1 LAAPEAQRSAS
12 PEQGQSGAKKESIMW
27 LSTVG
32 LVATLALAF
41 LTAPLAAEAQPR
53 AHVPRIGWLGGTSPA
68 VNPAVLEAFRHGLRE
83 HGWMEGQNIV
93 IEYRWAEGRFE
104 RLPDLAAEL
113 VRLPVDILV
122 PVASDPAIRAAQ
134 HATSTIP
141 IVMAVSSDPV
151 GTGFV
156 ASLARP
162 GGNITGVSGLVPEVA
177 GKRLQLLKDVVP
189 HAARVAVLWNV
200 THPGKGLEWHETQVA
215 AQALGVTLQS
225 IEVRGPDDFAPAFAA
240 LTTERPDALIT
251 LAEPLTIMHRSQIA
265 DFAITRQL
273 PMISQLK
280 EFAEAGGLMTYGTS
294 LPGLFRRAAY
304 YVDRILKGAKPA
316 DLPVEQPTQFE
327 LVINHKTAQA
337 LGITIPPHLLVFAD
351 EVIQ

>member
-1 LAAPEAQRSAS
+1 MTMWCSTLGCIVTLILSLLA
-12 PEQGQSGAKKESIMW
+12 
-27 LSTVG
+27 
-32 LVATLALAF
+32 
-41 LTAPLAAEAQPR
+41 APLAAEAQLL
-53 AHVPRIGWLGGTSPA
+53 ANIPRIGWLGGTSPA

-83 HGWMEGQNIV
+83 HGWVEGQNLV

-162 GGNITGVSGLVPEVA
+162 GGNVTGVSGLVPEVA
-177 GKRLQLLKDVVP
+177 GKRLQLLKEVVP
-189 HAARVAVLWNV
+189 HAARVAVLWNA
-200 THPGKGLEWHETQVA
+200 THAGKGLEWHETQVA
-215 AQALGVTLQS
+215 AQALGVILQS

-240 LTTERPDALIT
+240 LTTERPDALLT
-251 LAEPLTIMHRSQIA
+251 LAE
-265 DFAITRQL
+265 
-273 PMISQLK
+273 
-280 EFAEAGGLMTYGTS
+280 
-294 LPGLFRRAAY
+294 
-304 YVDRILKGAKPA
+304 
-316 DLPVEQPTQFE
+316 
-327 LVINHKTAQA
+327 
-337 LGITIPPHLLVFAD
+337 
-351 EVIQ
+351 

>member
-1 LAAPEAQRSAS
+1 MWYSAI
-12 PEQGQSGAKKESIMW
+12 GVIVTLT
-27 LSTVG
+27 LS
-32 LVATLALAF
+32 LLM
-41 LTAPLAAEAQPR
+41 APLAADAQPL
-53 AHVPRIGWLGGTSPA
+53 ANIPRIGWLGGTSPA

-83 HGWMEGQNIV
+83 HGWVEGQNLV

-113 VRLPVDILV
+113 VRLPVDVIV
-122 PVASDPAIRAAQ
+122 PVASDPTIRAAQ
-134 HATSTIP
+134 QATSTIP

-151 GTGFV
+151 GSGFV

-189 HAARVAVLWNV
+189 HAARVAVLWNA
-200 THPGKGLEWHETQVA
+200 THAGKVLEWQETQVA

-225 IEVRGPDDFAPAFAA
+225 IEVRGPDDFAPAFAV

-251 LAEPLTIMHRSQIA
+251 LAEPLTIMYRRQIA
-265 DFAITRQL
+265 DFAVTHRL

-294 LPGLFRRAAY
+294 LSGLFQRAAY
-304 YVDRILKGAKPA
+304 YVDRILKGAKPS
-316 DLPVEQPTQFE
+316 DLPVEQPTKFE
-327 LVINHKTAQA
+327 LVINLKTAKA
-337 LGITIPPHLLVFAD
+337 LGITIPPSLLLLAE

>member
-1 LAAPEAQRSAS
+1 MTMWCSTLGYLVTLILSLLA
-12 PEQGQSGAKKESIMW
+12 
-27 LSTVG
+27 
-32 LVATLALAF
+32 
-41 LTAPLAAEAQPR
+41 APLAAEAQPL
-53 AHVPRIGWLGGTSPA
+53 ANVPRIGWLGGTSPA

-83 HGWMEGQNIV
+83 HGWIEGQNIV

-141 IVMAVSSDPV
+141 IVMAASSDPV

-189 HAARVAVLWNV
+189 HAARVAVLWNT
-200 THPGKGLEWHETQVA
+200 THAGKGLEWHETQVA
-215 AQALGVTLQS
+215 AHVLGVTLQAV
-225 IEVRGPDDFAPAFAA
+225 EVRGPDDFAPALAA

-251 LAEPLTIMHRSQIA
+251 LAEPLTIMHRRQIA
-265 DFAITRQL
+265 DFALTHRL
-273 PMISQLK
+273 PMMSQLK

-294 LPGLFRRAAY
+294 LPGLFQRAAY

-316 DLPVEQPTQFE
+316 DLPVEQPTKF
-327 LVINHKTAQA
+327 
-337 LGITIPPHLLVFAD
+337 
-351 EVIQ
+351 

>member
-1 LAAPEAQRSAS
+1 MWCSVLGCIITVILHLLA
-12 PEQGQSGAKKESIMW
+12 
-27 LSTVG
+27 
-32 LVATLALAF
+32 
-41 LTAPLAAEAQPR
+41 APLAAEAQPL
-53 AHVPRIGWLGGTSPA
+53 ANVPRIGWLGGTSPA

-83 HGWMEGQNIV
+83 HGWIEGQNIV

-113 VRLPVDILV
+113 VRLPVDIIV

-177 GKRLQLLKDVVP
+177 GKRLQLLKEVVP
-189 HAARVAVLWNV
+189 QAARVAVLWNA
-200 THPGKGLEWHETQVA
+200 THSGKGLEWHETQVA
-215 AQALGVTLQS
+215 AHVLGVTLQS
-225 IEVRGPDDFAPAFAA
+225 VEVRGPDDFDPAFAA

-251 LAEPLTIMHRSQIA
+251 LAEPLTIMHRRQIA
-265 DFAITRQL
+265 DFAITNRL

-294 LPGLFRRAAY
+294 LPGLFQRAAY
-304 YVDRILKGAKPA
+304 YVDKILKGAKPA
-316 DLPVEQPTQFE
+316 DLPVEQPMQFE
-327 LVINHKTAQA
+327 LVINLKTAKA
-337 LGITIPPHLLVFAD
+337 LGITIPPTLLFQAD
-351 EVIQ
+351 EVIR

>member
-1 LAAPEAQRSAS
+1 MWYSAI
-12 PEQGQSGAKKESIMW
+12 GVIVTLT
-27 LSTVG
+27 LS
-32 LVATLALAF
+32 LLM
-41 LTAPLAAEAQPR
+41 APLAADAPPL
-53 AHVPRIGWLGGTSPA
+53 ANIPRIGWLGGTSPA
-68 VNPAVLEAFRHGLRE
+68 VNPAVLETFRHGLRE
-83 HGWMEGQNIV
+83 HGWVEGQNLV

-113 VRLPVDILV
+113 VRLPVDVIV

-134 HATSTIP
+134 QATSTIP

-151 GTGFV
+151 GSRFV

-177 GKRLQLLKDVVP
+177 GKRLQLLKEVVP
-189 HAARVAVLWNV
+189 HAARVAVLWNA
-200 THPGKGLEWHETQVA
+200 THSGKVLEWQETQVA

-225 IEVRGPDDFAPAFAA
+225 IEVRGPNDFAPALAA

-251 LAEPLTIMHRSQIA
+251 LAEPLTIMYRRQIA
-265 DFAITRQL
+265 DFAVTHRL

-294 LPGLFRRAAY
+294 LPGLFQRAAY

-316 DLPVEQPTQFE
+316 DLPVEQPTKFE
-327 LVINHKTAQA
+327 LVINLKTAKA
-337 LGITIPPHLLVFAD
+337 LGITIPPSLLLLAE

>member
-1 LAAPEAQRSAS
+1 
-12 PEQGQSGAKKESIMW
+12 MW
-27 LSTVG
+27 CRTLGCMVTLILS
-32 LVATLALAF
+32 L
-41 LTAPLAAEAQPR
+41 LTAPRAAQTQPLA
-53 AHVPRIGWLGGTSPA
+53 HIPRIGWLGGTSPA
-68 VNPAVLEAFRHGLRE
+68 VNPAVLEAFRYGLRE
-83 HGWMEGQNIV
+83 HGWVEGQNVV

-113 VRLPVDILV
+113 VRLPVDIIV

-134 HATSTIP
+134 DATSTIP

-189 HAARVAVLWNV
+189 HAARVAVLWNA
-200 THPGKGLEWHETQVA
+200 THAGKGREWHATQVA

-225 IEVRGPDDFAPAFAA
+225 IEVRGPDDFGPAFAV
-240 LTTERPDALIT
+240 LTTERPDALLT
-251 LAEPLTIMHRSQIA
+251 LAEPLTLMHRREIA
-265 DFAITRQL
+265 DFAITHRL
-273 PMISQLK
+273 PMMSQLK
-280 EFAEAGGLMTYGTS
+280 EFAEAGALLTYGTS
-294 LPGLFRRAAY
+294 LVGLFRRAAY

-316 DLPVEQPTQFE
+316 DLPVEQPT
-327 LVINHKTAQA
+327 
-337 LGITIPPHLLVFAD
+337 
-351 EVIQ
+351 

>member
-1 LAAPEAQRSAS
+1 
-12 PEQGQSGAKKESIMW
+12 
-27 LSTVG
+27 
-32 LVATLALAF
+32 LV
-41 LTAPLAAEAQPR
+41 
-53 AHVPRIGWLGGTSPA
+53 H
-68 VNPAVLEAFRHGLRE
+68 
-83 HGWMEGQNIV
+83 
-93 IEYRWAEGRFE
+93 
-104 RLPDLAAEL
+104 
-113 VRLPVDILV
+113 LPVDIIV

-177 GKRLQLLKDVVP
+177 GKRLQLLKEVVP
-189 HAARVAVLWNV
+189 QAARVAVLWNA
-200 THPGKGLEWHETQVA
+200 THSGKGLEWHETQVA
-215 AQALGVTLQS
+215 AQVLGVTLQS
-225 IEVRGPDDFAPAFAA
+225 VEVRGPDDFAPAFAA

-251 LAEPLTIMHRSQIA
+251 LAEPLTIMHRRQIA
-265 DFAITRQL
+265 DFAITHRL

-294 LPGLFRRAAY
+294 LPGLFQRAAY

-316 DLPVEQPTQFE
+316 ELPVEQPMKFE
-327 LVINHKTAQA
+327 LVINLKTAKA
-337 LGITIPPHLLVFAD
+337 LGITIPPTLLFQAD

>member
-1 LAAPEAQRSAS
+1 MWYSAI
-12 PEQGQSGAKKESIMW
+12 GVIVTLT
-27 LSTVG
+27 LS
-32 LVATLALAF
+32 LLM
-41 LTAPLAAEAQPR
+41 APLAADAQPL
-53 AHVPRIGWLGGTSPA
+53 ANIPRIGWLGGTSPA

-83 HGWMEGQNIV
+83 HGWVEGQNLV

-113 VRLPVDILV
+113 VRLPVDVIV

-134 HATSTIP
+134 QATSTIP

-151 GTGFV
+151 GSGFV

-189 HAARVAVLWNV
+189 HAARVAVLWNA
-200 THPGKGLEWHETQVA
+200 THAGKVLEWQETQVA

-225 IEVRGPDDFAPAFAA
+225 IEVRGPDDFAPAFAV

-251 LAEPLTIMHRSQIA
+251 LAEPLTIMYRRQIA
-265 DFAITRQL
+265 DFAVTHRL

-294 LPGLFRRAAY
+294 LSGLFQRAAY
-304 YVDRILKGAKPA
+304 YVDRILKGAKPS
-316 DLPVEQPTQFE
+316 DLPVEQPTKFE
-327 LVINHKTAQA
+327 LVINLKTAKA
-337 LGITIPPHLLVFAD
+337 LGITIPPSLLLLAE